1 MSLRHAQE
9 PLLAADVATDRI
21 ILAGGAARMPLLRQI
36 MADVLG
42 QSVTP
47 LETPEQSA
55 LGAALLA
62 ATVAGFFPNL
72 EAACRSVVRYGAP
85 VLPDPARKARYQ
97 ALYAQYLA
105 LYPALRETTHALRQ
119 LARGMK

>member
-9 PLLAADVATDRI
+9 PLLAAGVSIDHI

-42 QSVTP
+42 QPVTP

-55 LGAALLA
+55 MGAALLA
-62 ATVAGFFPNL
+62 ATFVGFFPNL
-72 EAACRSVVRYGAP
+72 EVACRSVVRYGPP
-85 VLPDPARKARYQ
+85 VLPDPDRQTRYQ
-97 ALYAQYLA
+97 ALYAQYRA

-119 LARGMK
+119 LAEE